1 MKEDDSI
8 LSQKKIDELVK
19 DQKYAALIQMISRKD
34 SSRIKQY
41 NSIKIQNQIFR
52 LNQDVA
58 VCANN
63 NDVYSG
69 KLIKIYC
76 IKDKNNQYIPVIQV
90 QWYYTKQD
98 LNLDKKQMKCISI
111 KELFFSTHVEYLAS
125 NKLQCPI
132 EVMTFDQYTQLEYE
146 EETKFFSRAAIDLKT
161 MEPMPAFGEWPK
173 SCVCRMP
180 QNPDIQMIQC
190 ETCGE
195 WFHLD
200 CVNIQPEEAE
210 QIEHYKCPGCQ

>member
-1 MKEDDSI
+1 MKEDNSI
-8 LSQKKIDELVK
+8 LSQKKIDELIK
-19 DQKYAALIQMISRKD
+19 EQKYSTLIQLISKKEPCKL
-34 SSRIKQY
+34 KQY
-41 NSIKIQNQIFR
+41 NSIKIKNQIFR
-52 LNQDVA
+52 LKQDVA

-69 KLIKIYC
+69 KLIKIYSF
-76 IKDKNNQYIPVIQV
+76 KDQNEQHVPVIQI

-98 LNLDKKQMKCISI
+98 LNLDKKFMKYISI
-111 KELFFSTHVEYLAS
+111 KELFFSTHVEFLAA
-125 NKLQCPI
+125 NKLQSPI
-132 EVMTFDQYTQLEYE
+132 EVMSFDQYTQLEYV

-161 MEPMPAFGEWPK
+161 MEPMPKVTEWPK

-200 CVNIQPEEAE
+200 CVNIKSEEAE
-210 QIEHYKCPGCQ
+210 QIENYKCPGCQ

>member
-1 MKEDDSI
+1 MKEDDSAI
-8 LSQKKIDELVK
+8 QQNKIDELIK
-19 DQKYAALIQMISRKD
+19 EQKYSALIQLISRKD
-34 SSRIKQY
+34 PQRLKQY
-41 NSIKIQNQIFR
+41 SCIKIKNQIFR
-52 LNQDVA
+52 LKQDVA

-63 NDVYSG
+63 NDIYYG

-76 IKDKNNQYIPVIQV
+76 IKDVNDQHVPVIQV

-98 LNLDKKQMKCISI
+98 LNLDKKSMRSISI
-111 KELFFSTHVEYLAS
+111 KELFFSTHVEFLAA

-132 EVMTFDQYTQLEYE
+132 EVMTFDQYTQLEYG

-161 MEPMPAFGEWPK
+161 MEPMPRVSEWQK

-180 QNPDIQMIQC
+180 QNPDIQVIQC
-190 ETCGE
+190 ETCDE

-200 CVNIQPEEAE
+200 CVNLKSEEAE
-210 QIEHYKCPGCQ
+210 QIENYKCPGCQ